1 MTEQAQ
7 AARDRFARVSERV
20 ERACLGAHRA
30 PSEVTLIGVSK
41 RQPAERIALAVAAGL
56 RHLGENY
63 VQELREKRAEV
74 EARITPEQAQALRW
88 HMIGGL
94 QRNKARAVVPLVVS
108 VDSLDRMSLAAE
120 LDRRAGQA
128 GRVLDVCIQVNL
140 SGEAQ
145 KGGVAADASAELLA
159 ACAALPHLRVT
170 GLMTV
175 PAASDDPEASRPA
188 FARLRELRDTLRD
201 ATGGAELRELSMGM
215 SGDFEVAIEEGAT
228 HVRVGTALFGPRA
241 D

>member
-1 MTEQAQ
+1 MDAL
-7 AARDRFARVSERV
+7 ALDPVVALLVGVAHPALHRLGKGLA
-20 ERACLGAHRA
+20 LGADRA

-74 EARITPEQAQALRW
+74 EARITPEQAQSLRW

-94 QRNKARAVVPLVVS
+94 QRNKARAIVALVVS

-145 KGGVAADASAELLA
+145 KGGVAADASAEL
-159 ACAALPHLRVT
+159 
-170 GLMTV
+170 
-175 PAASDDPEASRPA
+175 
-188 FARLRELRDTLRD
+188 
-201 ATGGAELRELSMGM
+201 RELSMGM